1 MANTPPRTW
10 MCLVCGFI
18 YDEGSGFPT
27 TGIMPDTPW
36 EKLPADWRCP
46 DCRADKADFEQVE
59 L

>member
-1 MANTPPRTW
+1 

-46 DCRADKADFEQVE
+46 DCRADKLDFEQVE